1 MWETQEAATE
11 DVKVWRDS
19 NSDISPPV
27 RARQRPVSGAV
38 NVRQRSLSLP
48 AAERQINYG
57 AIPSLSSVQE
67 NRTAWDR
74 LGLYMK
80 GLPSKHLKQAEQK
93 KRQNID
99 FSMEDCDCLISV
111 SVMMDPPIVWRI

>member
-1 MWETQEAATE
+1 MWETQETGME
-11 DVKVWRDS
+11 NMKVWSDS
-19 NSDISPPV
+19 NSDILPPV
-27 RARQRPVSGAV
+27 RLRPRSGAV
-38 NVRQRSLSLP
+38 SARQRSLSLP
-48 AAERQINYG
+48 AMERQINYG
-57 AIPSLSSVQE
+57 AIPSLSSVQQ

-99 FSMEDCDCLISV
+99 FSMEDLDCLISV
-111 SVMMDPPIVWRI
+111 SVMMDPPIVWRT